1 MAVEVDTG
9 LTVAGGRLVLHWL
22 EKEHGNPVGLG
33 DMEGTVTDVAGG
45 IVAVAAVADIAV
57 AVVAEDIVDSAVTA
71 GKIVGTEK

>member
-45 IVAVAAVADIAV
+45 IVADIAV